1 MKKVISSIIATLIS
15 ATCIVFYFRKPFDIK
30 YNEIYLLVAA
40 IFLLVATVLITT
52 KFYDKQS
59 KKVKRLENRLDQWNS
74 ISYHVRNSGDKAF
87 NELPVG
93 ILVYDDDYIVR
104 WANKNAKTIFKM
116 AIIDQAINSLS
127 EEILMHIRA
136 KDEEFV
142 YKFEDK
148 YFQVINNY
156 ENNLVYFFDQT
167 DRENLKIKYD
177 ERKTAFVIV
186 SIDNLD
192 EAMKRLDMQIQSNIR
207 GEILGLIADYASD
220 HKGYLQNYNDRL
232 LIVCDKEHLLQ
243 MVSDKFGL
251 LDSIREIVQRE
262 HLRTSVSIGAACYD
276 LGYDELGIMAQQTV
290 ELAEKRGGDQVVV
303 NIENE
308 KIQYFGGKI
317 NALEKNT
324 LVNARVHAL
333 AIKEAIEASSNVI
346 VMAHKMADADAIAST
361 LLTISLVKS
370 TGKQVDGLYDEASV
384 DSTAKKLILNYLV
397 YADPDIVS
405 NLKPLS
411 KIDIKPQTLLIVV
424 DTQSP
429 TIAMYPEIIEQIKN
443 LVVIDHHRHGEI
455 DFVNPIVNYVE
466 PYASSAVELISE
478 LFMFFGDNLK
488 ISPALATMALA
499 GIVVDTNNF
508 TYRTGS
514 RTFEAASVLKEYD
527 GDMSLVRTLLRGS
540 YDDEIFFANALSH
553 AEIIYDKF
561 AIVKIPEDE
570 ILNERPMLAK
580 ISDRLLQIDKVE
592 ASFTIG
598 CVEKPGLVGV
608 SARSLDQLN
617 VQIIMEE
624 MGGGGHLNAAAFQK
638 EGTTVEAV
646 YNKLMEILKR
656 EYDTTGGMDMQVIL
670 TEDVKGRG
678 VKGQIINVA
687 NGYGNYLLS
696 NKLAVVATPE
706 NLKALDEM
714 KAKEEQA
721 QIEHKELMEKL
732 KAEIESKTINLYI
745 KLGSDG
751 KSFGHITTKQVCD
764 EFEAQTG
771 IKLDKKKVELPIEIT
786 TIGNYTATVKLHK
799 DVVANIEIK
808 VLEQ

>member
-1 MKKVISSIIATLIS
+1 MKKVISVIIATLIS

-30 YNEIYLLVAA
+30 YNEIYLLFAA
-40 IFLLVATVLITT
+40 IFLLIATILLTT

-59 KKVKRLENRLDQWNS
+59 KKVKRLENRLEQWNS

-87 NELPVG
+87 TELPVG
-93 ILVYDDDYIVR
+93 ILVYDDDYIAR
-104 WANKNAKTIFKM
+104 WANKNAKTIFKT
-116 AIIDQAINSLS
+116 AIIDQSLNDIS
-127 EEILMHIRA
+127 SEILMHIRA

-142 YKFEDK
+142 YKLDDM
-148 YFQVINNY
+148 YFQVVNNY
-156 ENNLVYFFDQT
+156 ENNLIYFFDQT
-167 DRENLKIKYD
+167 DREKLKIKYD
-177 ERKTAFVIV
+177 QRKTAFVII

-192 EAMKRLDMQIQSNIR
+192 ESMKRLDMQIQSNIR
-207 GEILGLIADYASD
+207 GEILGEIADYASD
-220 HKGYLQNYNDRL
+220 HQGYLQNYNDRL
-232 LIVCDKEHLLQ
+232 LIVCDKEHLLE
-243 MVSDKFGL
+243 MIKDKFEL

-276 LGYDELGIMAQQTV
+276 LSYDELGIMAQQAV

-333 AIKEAIEASSNVI
+333 AIKEAIEAASNVV

-370 TGKQVDGLYDEASV
+370 TGKMVDGVYDETNV
-384 DSTAKKLILNYLV
+384 DSTVKKLISNYLE
-397 YADPDIVS
+397 YADPDIVT

-411 KIDIKPQTLLIVV
+411 KIDIKSQTLLIVV

-429 TIAMYPEIIEQIKN
+429 TIAMYPEIIGQAKK
-443 LVVIDHHRHGEI
+443 LVVIDHHRHGEV
-455 DFVNPIVNYVE
+455 DFQDPIVNYVE

-478 LFMFFGDNLK
+478 LFMFFGDDLK

-508 TYRTGS
+508 SYRTGS
-514 RTFEAASVLKEYD
+514 RTFEAASVLKEYG
-527 GDMSLVRTLLRGS
+527 GDMSIVRMLLRGS
-540 YDDEIFFANALSH
+540 YDDEIFFANALTH
-553 AEIIYDKF
+553 AEIIYNKI
-561 AIVKIPEDE
+561 AIVKIPETE
-570 ILNERPMLAK
+570 ILSERPMLAK
-580 ISDRLLQIDKVE
+580 ISDRLLQIDNVE
-592 ASFTIG
+592 AAFTIG
-598 CVEKPGLVGV
+598 YIERAGNVGI
-608 SARSLDQLN
+608 SARSLEQIN

-624 MGGGGHLNAAAFQK
+624 MGGGGHLNAAAVQK
-638 EGTTVEAV
+638 DGTTIEAV
-646 YNKLMEILKR
+646 YNQLMEILKR

-670 TEDVKGRG
+670 LEDVKGRG

-696 NKLAVVATPE
+696 NKLAIVATPE
-706 NLKALDEM
+706 NRKTLDEM

-745 KLGSDG
+745 KVGNDG